1 MLLPRS
7 DPKGRAITVSQ
18 NGRAGR
24 DIKAGAQHTCMEPLL
39 CARHWARCEKY
50 SGG

>member
-1 MLLPRS
+1 MFLPRNDS
-7 DPKGRAITVSQ
+7 KGGAMTVSQ

-24 DIKAGAQHTCMEPLL
+24 DGKTEAQHTCTEPLL

-50 SGG
+50 NGG